1 MSGVHSKHA
10 QTLALGALFQSTTTE
25 TASEEE
31 PVEAT
36 EGAPQTTTESVT
48 SGVSQ
53 EQLTE
58 ALKKYF
64 YANVG
69 VIYETPTT
77 PLDPTVEQP
86 EADSTLLATA

>member
-1 MSGVHSKHA
+1 LSGVHSKHA

-25 TASEEE
+25 TASEE

-64 YANVG
+64 YAKVG